1 MDVKKERLCEMGR
14 RERERERVVSAC
26 QFIDWT
32 SLLIGPVYGLGQ
44 FIDLGTVYGVGQFID
59 SASLWI
65 DHFVD
70 LVSL

>member
-1 MDVKKERLCEMGR
+1 M
-14 RERERERVVSAC
+14 VSAC